1 MLENEAHCS
10 PVEDVLQ
17 MLLMAQQDNNCSSKK
32 LRKNGE
38 NNQNQKGETHENK
51 SNRNAQIY
59 EQRSI

>member
-1 MLENEAHCS
+1 
-10 PVEDVLQ
+10 

-59 EQRSI
+59 EQRSIWNPKR